1 MAKYA
6 ELIDDFELEKRI
18 RTIPE
23 DMDLSEYIKQRGGV
37 DYPEEE
43 KADGGTVGIKILFEK
58 KKDGG
63 RVGFQSGG
71 AQFTSGGNISPGTDK
86 KGNVRN
92 DNPFTGGGGDDGP
105 KGPPSITNPYIGD
118 VIEKAIIKKFEDK
131 IPKPDNDPF
140 KLLKGYSKTL
150 PRS

>member
-23 DMDLSEYIKQRGGV
+23 DMELTEYIKQRGGV

-43 KADGGTVGIKILFEK
+43 KADGGTVGIEILFEK

-63 RVGFQSGG
+63 RVGYRVGG
-71 AQFTSGGNISPGTDK
+71 ASGREYDQKYDSSKKATDTPMSTSFKSDGGSNKVIGPIEKVILEKLEK
-86 KGNVRN
+86 KIPKD
-92 DNPFTGGGGDDGP
+92 DNPF
-105 KGPPSITNPYIGD
+105 
-118 VIEKAIIKKFEDK
+118 KF
-131 IPKPDNDPF
+131 
-140 KLLKGYSKTL
+140 LQGYSKT
-150 PRS
+150 